1 MAKFGI
7 GGLGQLIG
15 GAGVANPVGLGLGA
29 LSTIGQGIAGIFQ
42 ASKAKKMLKQLQDP
56 GYRIPKGFYK
66 NLAQSEQLARTGMPM
81 EQYNLA
87 RQNIDRTVSG
97 GTRALSRSSNPSAGV
112 ASLVRAGIEGGL
124 NLDAQNAAV
133 RRQNILQAMG
143 ARRELAGQELA
154 KQQYAQ
160 QRYMN
165 AVNQANALR
174 GAGMQNVAGAIGG
187 VANLAGIGSIY
198 GSKGGSQGSSSPF
211 SPQQLSMFSSYKTPK
226 LNIGAPSYLGGL
238 DDFNESS
245 PMNLGSLKPKGRF
258 SGFGFSD

>member
-7 GGLGQLIG
+7 GALGQLIG

-198 GSKGGSQGSSSPF
+198 GSKGGGKNIQDQGIVKKPGMGSNPPVDDEAYGIYGQSNWFNDPNANVPAWMRNKF
-211 SPQQLSMFSSYKTPK
+211 SNMS
-226 LNIGAPSYLGGL
+226 GG
-238 DDFNESS
+238 N
-245 PMNLGSLKPKGRF
+245 
-258 SGFGFSD
+258 